1 MSCGLMF
8 LSTLSPINVLD
19 GNDDGV
25 GACEKLR
32 PKISLSER
40 LEEEVVSS
48 VFDAVPVDD
57 VESDVVE
64 TGAGE
69 GVLCIDEELSLDW
82 SITGGFSES
91 P

>member
-8 LSTLSPINVLD
+8 LSTLSLTNLLD

-25 GACEKLR
+25 GACETLG
-32 PKISLSER
+32 PKSER
-40 LEEEVVSS
+40 SEEEVVSS
-48 VFDAVPVDD
+48 AVHVDV

-69 GVLCIDEELSLDW
+69 GVLCEDKELSLDW
-82 SITGGFSES
+82 RIFRVALK
-91 P
+91 